1 MKKNN
6 KKIGFAIVGCGRISS
21 RHIYSIKRNNNAEL
35 IAICD
40 INEDKLRKVK
50 REHNIKY
57 AYNNIDDLLD
67 NKKIDVVNI
76 CTPSG
81 MHPEMIIKC
90 VRKGKDVLCEKPL
103 GLNYK
108 EALNAVKISK
118 KSKRKVIICFQ
129 NRYNPPIVYLKKILD
144 NKLLGKVFQITATVR
159 WYRDNSYYSDW
170 HGDKNMG
177 GGILSNQ
184 AIHYIDILLYLMNKK
199 PASVYCESKT
209 LAYDIKIDDLA
220 TVMINF
226 SDGTS
231 GLVEATNISYPK
243 NMEGSITLQCEKGT
257 IKIGGKAL
265 NDIEYWEGKGKPK
278 RKIGSKIENIY
289 GESHFTVIDKF
300 IKMLK
305 GKDRTFSSAE
315 EALLAINLIDKAY
328 ESAKKGKRLRI
339 K

>member
-1 MKKNN
+1 MRNNN
-6 KKIGFAIVGCGRISS
+6 KKTRFAVVGCGRISN
-21 RHIYSIKRNNNAEL
+21 RHIYSIKRNSNAEL

-40 INEDKLRKVK
+40 IDRDKLEKIKKKYNV
-50 REHNIKY
+50 KY
-57 AYNNIDDLLD
+57 AYNKIDDLLD
-67 NKKIDVVNI
+67 NKEIDIVNI

-90 VRKGKDVLCEKPL
+90 VKKRKNVLCEKPL

-108 EALNAVKISK
+108 EALNAVKMSK
-118 KSKRKVIICFQ
+118 RFKRKVIVCFQ

-144 NKLLGKVFQITATVR
+144 KNLLGKVFQITATVR
-159 WYRDNSYYSDW
+159 RYRDNSYYSDW
-170 HGDKNMG
+170 HGNKKMG

-199 PASVYCESKT
+199 PVSVYCESKT
-209 LAYDIKIDDLA
+209 LAHDIKIDDSA

-226 SDGTS
+226 VDGTL

-257 IKIGGKAL
+257 VKIGGKAL
-265 NDIEYWEGKGKPK
+265 NEIKYWEGKGKPK
-278 RKIGSKIENIY
+278 RKIGSKIENVY
-289 GESHFTVIDKF
+289 GEGHFTVIDKF
-300 IKMLK
+300 IRMLK
-305 GKDRTFSSAE
+305 GEDRIFSSAE
-315 EALLAINLIDKAY
+315 EALLAIKLIDKAY
-328 ESAKKGKRLRI
+328 ESAKKGKRLKI